1 MVAPPLDADQY
12 RYSRLSGRNGA
23 DAAVCFGGANG
34 IRMPYE
40 AEDGTWVSSLNGL
53 VESFNGPDGRCATEG
68 ICSLRIVIDAKTT
81 LNFPLSNRIVNAS
94 DVLNE
99 SGYATFDVDSPGRI
113 TVTGFGRMTDGN
125 FRNIPKLLK
134 TRASNFVHKTY
145 IDIRPR
151 DLKKTVKC
159 FFFFSPSATR
169 VDAVRH
175 FFSMN
180 FL

>member
-53 VESFNGPDGRCATEG
+53 VESFNKPDGRCATEG

-81 LNFPLSNRIVNAS
+81 VNFPLSNRIVNAS

-113 TVTGFGRMTDGN
+113 TVTGFGRMSGLAAMAEHLDPEGRYLFLN
-125 FRNIPKLLK
+125 AIANQLRYPN
-134 TRASNFVHKTY
+134 NHTY
-145 IDIRPR
+145 Y
-151 DLKKTVKC
+151 
-159 FFFFSPSATR
+159 FS
-169 VDAVRH
+169 
-175 FFSMN
+175 
-180 FL
+180 